1 MDVLLLGAAAIVLI
15 VLTVLIVWRAPSES
29 VRSEDTTTM
38 MPQGDNFEDQYT
50 SATADLSA
58 GGVAITT
65 AARGE
70 PAPVTEVP
78 PVVTS
83 ETLTTTPV
91 SEAWTV
97 AEVVSEPET
106 TRQRGK
112 TIGLGAA
119 ALLTVSGAAAGAWLY
134 ARWQRER
141 NKPFNR
147 LRRRFR

>member
-15 VLTVLIVWRAPSES
+15 VLTVLIVWRAPSET
-29 VRSEDTTTM
+29 VRLEDTTTM

-65 AARGE
+65 AARGG

-78 PVVTS
+78 PVVTG
-83 ETLTTTPV
+83 ETLTTTPVAV

-97 AEVVSEPET
+97 AEVASEPDT

-112 TIGLGAA
+112 TI
-119 ALLTVSGAAAGAWLY
+119 
-134 ARWQRER
+134 
-141 NKPFNR
+141 
-147 LRRRFR
+147 